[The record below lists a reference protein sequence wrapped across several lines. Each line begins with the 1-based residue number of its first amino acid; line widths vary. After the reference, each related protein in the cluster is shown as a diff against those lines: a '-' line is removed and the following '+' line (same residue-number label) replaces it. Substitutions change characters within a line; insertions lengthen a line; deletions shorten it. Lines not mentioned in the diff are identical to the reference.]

1 MDKTKFDFSGYATKY
16 NIKCTD
22 GRTIKANAFKHMDG
36 QIVPLVYMHQHSDL
50 DAVLGNAKLEHRE
63 DGLYAYGSL
72 NNTPEAIRAKELI
85 KHGDI
90 RRFSIAA
97 NSLKQDDRKNVLHG
111 VIREVSLVLSG
122 ANPGAVIDNL
132 AFSHSDGTIDIDEE
146 EAVIHSGLEF
156 VVEVEEE
163 LKHVDAGKEQKMD
176 KTVKEVFESL
186 SEEQKQVVY
195 FLIGQAAEGAGDG
208 EEAEQSDLGGN
219 GMKKNLFDG
228 STLEVNNDIAL
239 VHSALRNA
247 SKSAFQNK
255 GSLKDYFISEA
266 ERMGLIHSDEADL
279 EHAGT
284 YGIDNIDFL
293 FPDARTINPTPDF
306 ISRDMGWVEKV
317 VGAAH
322 HSPFS
327 RIKSIHANITEDEA
341 RAKGYIKGGLKKE
354 EVFGLLKR
362 TTTPQTVYKK
372 QKLDRDD
379 VIDIVDFDVVL
390 WMKGEMKLMLRE
402 ELGRAILIGDGRDVA
417 SEDKINETNIRPIY
431 TDADLYTI
439 KYAVPFET
447 TDKDLIDH
455 VVLSQDEY
463 KGSGNGTLFTT
474 KKLVTRWMLAKDSLG
489 RRLYPTK
496 AELAA
501 AMAVDSIVEVP
512 VMEGVKRTVVDKEKE
527 LIGIVLNMK
536 DYNIGADKGGEVNMF
551 DDFDIDYN
559 QMKYLLETRVS
570 GALTVPYS
578 AIVIE
583 RDPAVLGG

>member
-1 MDKTKFDFSGYATKY
+1 MKKAKFDFSGWATKY

-22 GRTIKANAFKHMDG
+22 GRTIKNDAFKHMDG
-36 QIVPLVYMHQHSDL
+36 QTVPLVYMHQHSDL
-50 DAVLGNAKLEHRE
+50 DAILGNVLLEHRSGE
-63 DGLYAYGSL
+63 GLYAYGSL
-72 NNTPEAIRAKELI
+72 NNTQEALRAKELL

-90 RRFSIAA
+90 KRFSIAA
-97 NSLKQDDRKNVLHG
+97 NSLKQDDKRNVLHG
-111 VIREVSLVLSG
+111 VVREVSLVLSG

-146 EAVIHSGLEF
+146 EAVIHSGLDF
-156 VVEVEEE
+156 TIEVEETIN
-163 LKHVDAGKEQKMD
+163 HSDDGKGKNVE
-176 KTVKEVFESL
+176 KTVKEVFDSL
-186 SEEQKQVVY
+186 SEEQKNVVY
-195 FLIGQAAEGAGDG
+195 FLIGQAAEGDGDDV
-208 EEAEQSDLGGN
+208 EQSDLGGN

-228 STLEVNNDIAL
+228 SALEVNNDIAL

-255 GSLKDYFISEA
+255 GSLKDYFIGEA
-266 ERMGLIHSDEADL
+266 ERMGLIHSDGDDL

-455 VVLSQDEY
+455 IVMSQDEY
-463 KGSGNGTLFTT
+463 KGSGNVTLFTT

-512 VMEGVKRTVVDKEKE
+512 VMQDVKRTVGDKEKS
-527 LIGIVLNMK
+527 LIGIILNMK

-583 RDPAVLGG
+583 RDPEVVGG